1 MDVTPGGDPPVLG
14 RPPAKSFA
22 TDDVDSAAL
31 YRKLQW
37 RLLPFLFACYVAA
50 YLDRVNIGYAQ
61 LHMRAELGFND
72 AVYGLAAGLFFVS
85 YFLCEV
91 PSNFVLQRVGARRTL
106 ARILILWGLASSATM
121 FITGPHSFY
130 ALRLILGAFEA
141 GLAPGVM
148 YYLTLWYPNRRRAEM
163 TAIFLSGS
171 MLAGVIGAPVSG
183 FILEGMQGVL
193 GLRGWQWMFLLE
205 GMPAVLLGLVA
216 LRILVDKPQDAPWL
230 TSSEKMLLL
239 AEIDR
244 DANLAAGGHAFGAAF
259 RDPRIYVLALAYF
272 TLVCG
277 LYAITFWMPV
287 MMQAAGVQGAAAIG
301 LWSVIPYAIG
311 GIGMVWLSRRS
322 DRRQERRWHYAV
334 CVGVGACALI
344 GASLAGA
351 NLPVVLALL
360 SVATATLFGAMPIFY
375 GIPMAYLPERSAA
388 GGLALI
394 NCLGL
399 TGGFVSPFLLGWI
412 RNATGSL
419 TPGLW
424 FMTGLMLTGIVVLL
438 LATRR
443 PFTRVTPH
451 PANSGLSF
459 GSEAGR

>member
-1 MDVTPGGDPPVLG
+1 M
-14 RPPAKSFA
+14 
-22 TDDVDSAAL
+22 
-31 YRKLQW
+31 
-37 RLLPFLFACYVAA
+37 
-50 YLDRVNIGYAQ
+50 
-61 LHMRAELGFND
+61 
-72 AVYGLAAGLFFVS
+72 
-85 YFLCEV
+85 
-91 PSNFVLQRVGARRTL
+91 
-106 ARILILWGLASSATM
+106 
-121 FITGPHSFY
+121 
-130 ALRLILGAFEA
+130 
-141 GLAPGVM
+141 
-148 YYLTLWYPNRRRAEM
+148 
-163 TAIFLSGS
+163 
-171 MLAGVIGAPVSG
+171 
-183 FILEGMQGVL
+183 
-193 GLRGWQWMFLLE
+193 
-205 GMPAVLLGLVA
+205 
-216 LRILVDKPQDAPWL
+216 
-230 TSSEKMLLL
+230 
-239 AEIDR
+239 
-244 DANLAAGGHAFGAAF
+244 AAGGHAFGAAF

-287 MMQAAGVQGAAAIG
+287 MMQAAGVHGAAAIG

-443 PFTRVTPH
+443 PFTRVAPH
-451 PANSGLSF
+451 PANSRLSF
-459 GSEAGR
+459 GPEAGR